1 MKKVLV
7 LLSTYNGEKYVEAQI
22 KSVLEQKNI
31 RVALLIR
38 DDGSTDN
45 SANIINA
52 IKDDRIALI
61 KDNNIGAANSFFR
74 LIELAPLDYDF
85 YAFCDQDDFWE
96 SDKLYSAVE
105 KLERLDENKPA
116 LYYSGQKLADKEL
129 NVISYHNLDTKRSR
143 EACFIFNQMAGCTAV
158 FNPALLAQLKRVN
171 VSRFLGHDSW
181 SFKVCAALGG
191 EIVIESH
198 GHILYRQHENNVIG
212 LDNSIKGKLFRGRRY
227 FLTTSISM
235 SARQIL
241 ETYKTELSED
251 WKAFLQ
257 TICQASQGNVLAKLK
272 LLKTNSIRFN
282 SMALRCIFMAKVILG
297 KI

>member
-1 MKKVLV
+1 MKKILV
-7 LLSTYNGEKYVEAQI
+7 LLSTYNGEKYVDVQI
-22 KSVLEQKNI
+22 KSVLEQKDV
-31 RVALLIR
+31 RVNLLIR

-45 SANIINA
+45 SANIIDA
-52 IKDDRIALI
+52 INDDRIALI
-61 KDNNIGAANSFFR
+61 KDNNIGAVKSFFR

-105 KLERLDENKPA
+105 KLEELDENKPA

-158 FNPALLAQLKRVN
+158 FNQALLAQLKRVN
-171 VSRFLGHDSW
+171 ANNIVQHDNW
-181 SFKVCAALGG
+181 TYKVCAAIGG
-191 EIVIESH
+191 EIVIESQ

-212 LDNSIKGKLFRGRRY
+212 LNNSIKGKLFRARRH
-227 FLTTSISM
+227 FRTTSISM
-235 SARQIL
+235 SAKQIL

-257 TICQASQGNVLAKLK
+257 IICKASQGNILAKLK
-272 LLKTNSIRFN
+272 LLRTNSICFN
-282 SMALRCIFMAKVILG
+282 SMALRCVFVAKVILG